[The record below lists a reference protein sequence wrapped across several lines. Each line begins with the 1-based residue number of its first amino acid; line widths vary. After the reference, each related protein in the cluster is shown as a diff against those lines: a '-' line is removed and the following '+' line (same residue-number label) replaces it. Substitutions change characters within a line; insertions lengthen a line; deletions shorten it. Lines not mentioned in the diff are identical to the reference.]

1 MYQILHVLSR
11 PPPTIDGDLRDW
23 TQQRPV
29 ELPLSM
35 RTDARRIKVS
45 GPVATSA
52 PLTPAMDWGNGNQTL
67 HRQNMTH
74 PREQVRVAARGRL
87 RFLD

>member
-11 PPPTIDGDLRDW
+11 PPATIDGDLRDW

-35 RTDARRIKVS
+35 QTDARRIKVS

-52 PLTPAMDWGNGNQTL
+52 PLTPAMDWGNGNQTP
-67 HRQNMTH
+67 HRHYMTP
-74 PREQVRVAARGRL
+74 PREQVRVAARGQL
-87 RFLD
+87 QFLG